1 MVWRGFY
8 GHGWVRAH
16 FCIVAN
22 ESKCC
27 KMLCWGGEQ
36 LNRAN
41 YFPRKA
47 PSHSVVTHKDKA
59 HVCNWHCYFIS
70 TSILKQ

>member
-1 MVWRGFY
+1 MAMDGY
-8 GHGWVRAH
+8 VRISASSRMK
-16 FCIVAN
+16 AN
-22 ESKCC
+22 AVKCFA
-27 KMLCWGGEQ
+27 GVGEE